1 MGLKEIQGCSQRV
14 AEFFCRTLRE
24 ISSYAPEEVTVCLIS
39 RDEAH
44 DVGGVPPVT
53 VSQQERLAA
62 TRTDPEQ

>member
-1 MGLKEIQGCSQRV
+1 MPHS
-14 AEFFCRTLRE
+14 RE
-24 ISSYAPEEVTVCLIS
+24 NPSYAPEEVTVCLIS

-62 TRTDPEQ
+62 ARTDPEQ